1 MPFDAL
7 WLSRAARQPLPPG
20 TKFVECPNPKD
31 CVANADVIITCSPI
45 VGKLRRIA
53 RAERLK
59 PGCLAIAVDDDP
71 ALDAATMSRAAVLMG
86 IAQGDVM
93 TGRLVSQKVPERN
106 AGAWVRL

>member
-7 WLSRAARQPLPPG
+7 WLSRADRQPLLPG

-31 CVANADVIITCSPI
+31 CVANADMIITCSPI
-45 VGKLRRIA
+45 VKKPRRVA
-53 RAERLK
+53 QAERLK
-59 PGCLAIAVDDDP
+59 PDCLAIAVDDDP

-93 TGRLVSQKVPERN
+93 TGRLVSQKALERKT
-106 AGAWVRL
+106 GAWVRL